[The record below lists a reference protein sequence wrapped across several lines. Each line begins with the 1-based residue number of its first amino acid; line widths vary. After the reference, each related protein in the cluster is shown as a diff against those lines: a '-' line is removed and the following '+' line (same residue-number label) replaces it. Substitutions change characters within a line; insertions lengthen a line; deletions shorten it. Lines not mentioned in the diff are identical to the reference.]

1 MNTHVIFRT
10 WFIRCS
16 AVAALLV
23 LACTSPLSAQ
33 SLLTARLHDVCAVLN
48 LKSMQFDT
56 VFTAEFLQKVPP
68 MQLTMA
74 TQQLTKESGGCVSIR
89 VVDSTSAYQCTAEV
103 VTVNGYTIP
112 VTMSIRR
119 NPPHLIEGLFL
130 KPPMRVGST
139 LASVIKDLKELKGTT
154 SLSAINLSRK
164 HVLAAHDS
172 SAYMPIGST
181 FKLYVLGALAE
192 QIRIGKRRWDDVI
205 VLDTSARS
213 LPSGILQT
221 WPHGSPL
228 TLHTLATL
236 MISQSDNTATDL
248 LMHELHQDS
257 IERMQS
263 RMGHSNASLNVPF
276 LTTRDV
282 FLLKFTNDGLA
293 AREYAGLRPTD
304 RRKYLD
310 RIQEQTPLARVRF
323 VDTAVVP
330 DRVEWFARTTDCI
343 RAMDW
348 LRDGR
353 LPPAVLDILSVNE
366 GVEINSKQW
375 PYAGYKGGSEPGVI
389 NMTYLLRHSSGD
401 WYALSA
407 SWMNPDNASIREHGF
422 SEATFAGLV
431 QRAIQLLAP

>member
-1 MNTHVIFRT
+1 MNTLSVRVRRSLRIAM
-10 WFIRCS
+10 I
-16 AVAALLV
+16 AVVVL
-23 LACTSPLSAQ
+23 LACVRPLAAQ
-33 SLLTARLHDVCAVLN
+33 SLLSARLNDVCALLN

-56 VFTAEFLQKVPP
+56 VFTSEFLQKVPP
-68 MQLTMA
+68 MQLTMV

-89 VVDSTSAYQCTAEV
+89 VVDSTSAYQCRAEA
-103 VTVNGYTIP
+103 VTVNGFTIP
-112 VTMSIRR
+112 ITLSIRK
-119 NPPHLIEGLFL
+119 NAPHLIEGLFL

-139 LASVIKDLKELKGTT
+139 LESVIKDLKALKGTT

-172 SAYMPIGST
+172 SAYLPIGST
-181 FKLYVLGALAE
+181 FKLYVLGTLAE
-192 QIRIGKRRWDDVI
+192 RIRLGTRRWDDV
-205 VLDTSARS
+205 VLLDTSIRS
-213 LPSGILQT
+213 LPSGILHT

-228 TLHTLATL
+228 TLHALATL

-257 IERMQS
+257 IERMQTI
-263 RMGHSNASLNVPF
+263 MGHSNASLNVPF

-282 FLLKFTNDGLA
+282 FLLKFTNEGQG
-293 AREYAGLRPTD
+293 AREYAGLRPAD

-310 RIQEQTPLARVRF
+310 RINEQTPLSAVRF
-323 VDTAVVP
+323 IDTAVVP

-353 LPPAVLDILSVNE
+353 LSPAVLDILAVNK
-366 GVEINSKQW
+366 GLDINSKQW

-407 SWMNPDNASIREHGF
+407 SWMNSDNSSSGENGVN
-422 SEATFAGLV
+422 EATFAGLV

>member
-1 MNTHVIFRT
+1 MRFSI
-10 WFIRCS
+10 I
-16 AVAALLV
+16 AALLL
-23 LACTSPLSAQ
+23 LAIVCPVSAQ
-33 SLLTARLHDVCAVLN
+33 SLLSARLNDVCALLN
-48 LKSMQFDT
+48 LRSMQFDT
-56 VFTAEFLQKVPP
+56 VFSSEFLEKVPP
-68 MQLTMA
+68 MQLTMV

-89 VVDSTSAYQCTAEV
+89 VVDSTSAYQCKAEA
-103 VTVNGYTIP
+103 VTTNGYTIP
-112 VTMSIRR
+112 ITMSIRR
-119 NPPHLIEGLFL
+119 SPPHLIEGLFL

-139 LASVIKDLKELKGTT
+139 LESVINDLKQLKGKT
-154 SLSAINLSRK
+154 SLSAINLSRR

-192 QIRIGKRRWDDVI
+192 QIRLGRRRWDDV
-205 VLDTSARS
+205 VLLDSSVRS

-236 MISQSDNTATDL
+236 MISLSDNTATDVL
-248 LMHELHQDS
+248 IHEIHQDT

-263 RMGHSNASLNVPF
+263 RMGHSNASLNIPF
-276 LTTRDV
+276 LTTRDM
-282 FLLKFTNDGLA
+282 FLLKFTNEGIP
-293 AREYAGLRPTD
+293 AREFAGLRPAD
-304 RRKYLD
+304 RQTYLD
-310 RIQEQTPLARVRF
+310 RINEQTPLSAVRF

-348 LRDGR
+348 LRGE
-353 LPPAVLDILSVNE
+353 LLSPAVRDILSVNK
-366 GVEINSKQW
+366 GVDINSSQW

-401 WYALSA
+401 WYAMSA
-407 SWMNPDNASIREHGF
+407 SWMNPENGDKGESGINET
-422 SEATFAGLV
+422 TFAGLV

>member
-1 MNTHVIFRT
+1 
-10 WFIRCS
+10 
-16 AVAALLV
+16 
-23 LACTSPLSAQ
+23 
-33 SLLTARLHDVCAVLN
+33 
-48 LKSMQFDT
+48 MQFDT

-181 FKLYVLGALAE
+181 FKLYVLGTLAE
-192 QIRIGKRRWDDVI
+192 QIRLGKRRWDDVV

-263 RMGHSNASLNVPF
+263 RMGHSNASLNIPF

-282 FLLKFTNDGLA
+282 FLLKFSNDGQGA
-293 AREYAGLRPTD
+293 HDYAGLRTAD

-310 RIQEQTPLARVRF
+310 RINEQTPLSAVRF

-353 LPPAVLDILSVNE
+353 LSPAVLDILAVNK
-366 GVEINSKQW
+366 GLDINSKQW

-407 SWMNPDNASIREHGF
+407 SWMNPDNSDSSESGVN
-422 SEATFAGLV
+422 EATFAGLV

>member
-1 MNTHVIFRT
+1 MRFSI
-10 WFIRCS
+10 I
-16 AVAALLV
+16 AALLL
-23 LACTSPLSAQ
+23 LAIVCPVSAQ
-33 SLLTARLHDVCAVLN
+33 SLLSARLNDVCALLN

-139 LASVIKDLKELKGTT
+139 LESVIKDLKALKGTT

-164 HVLAAHDS
+164 HILAAHDS
-172 SAYMPIGST
+172 STYLPIGST
-181 FKLYVLGALAE
+181 FKLYVLGTLAE
-192 QIRIGKRRWDDVI
+192 QIRLGKRRWDDVVI
-205 VLDTSARS
+205 LDTSIRS

-221 WPHGSPL
+221 WPHGSPV

-263 RMGHSNASLNVPF
+263 RMGHSNASLNIPF

-282 FLLKFTNDGLA
+282 FLLKFSNDGQGA
-293 AREYAGLRPTD
+293 HDYAGLRAAD

-310 RIQEQTPLARVRF
+310 RINEQTPLSAVRF

-353 LPPAVLDILSVNE
+353 LSPAVLDILTVNK
-366 GVEINSKQW
+366 GLDINSKQW

-407 SWMNPDNASIREHGF
+407 SWMNPDNSTTRESGVN
-422 SEATFAGLV
+422 EATFAGLV

>member
-1 MNTHVIFRT
+1 MITSSVLRRRTFRYVLVAVIVSVGISR
-10 WFIRCS
+10 
-16 AVAALLV
+16 
-23 LACTSPLSAQ
+23 PLSAQ
-33 SLLTARLHDVCAVLN
+33 SLLSARLNDVCALLN
-48 LKSMQFDT
+48 LKSMQYDT
-56 VFTAEFLQKVPP
+56 VFTSEFLQKVPP
-68 MQLTMA
+68 MQLTMV

-89 VVDSTSAYQCTAEV
+89 VVDSTSAYQCKAEA
-103 VTVNGYTIP
+103 VTSNGYTIP
-112 VTMSIRR
+112 ITMSIRP
-119 NPPHLIEGLFL
+119 NAPHLIEGLFL

-139 LASVIKDLKELKGTT
+139 LESVINDLKQLKGKT
-154 SLSAINLSRK
+154 SLSAINLSRR
-164 HVLAAHDS
+164 HVLAAYDS
-172 SAYMPIGST
+172 SAFMPIGST
-181 FKLYVLGALAE
+181 FKLYVLGTLAE
-192 QIRIGKRRWDDVI
+192 EIRRGKRRWDDV
-205 VLDTSARS
+205 VLLDSSVRS

-263 RMGHSNASLNVPF
+263 RMGHSSASLNIPF
-276 LTTRDV
+276 LTTRDM
-282 FLLKFTNDGLA
+282 FLLKFTNDA
-293 AREYAGLRPTD
+293 MPAREYAGLRAAD

-310 RIQEQTPLARVRF
+310 RINEQTPLASVRF

-348 LRDGR
+348 LRDER
-353 LPPAVLDILSVNE
+353 LSPAVLDILSVNK
-366 GVEINSKQW
+366 GVEINSAQW

-407 SWMNPDNASIREHGF
+407 SWMNPENDGKGTSGI

>member
-1 MNTHVIFRT
+1 MNTLSVSEREFLRGIVMA
-10 WFIRCS
+10 
-16 AVAALLV
+16 AVFLLMC
-23 LACTSPLSAQ
+23 ARPLSAQ
-33 SLLTARLHDVCAVLN
+33 SLITARLHDVCALLN
-48 LKSMQFDT
+48 LRSMQFDT
-56 VFTAEFLQKVPP
+56 VFSSEFLQKVPP
-68 MQLTMA
+68 MQLTMV

-89 VVDSTSAYQCTAEV
+89 VVDSTSAYQCKAEA
-103 VTVNGYTIP
+103 VTTNGYTIP
-112 VTMSIRR
+112 ITMSIRR
-119 NPPHLIEGLFL
+119 SPPHLIEGLFL

-139 LASVIKDLKELKGTT
+139 LESVINDLKQLKGKT
-154 SLSAINLSRK
+154 SLSAINLSRR

-192 QIRIGKRRWDDVI
+192 QIRVGRRRWDDV
-205 VLDTSARS
+205 VLLDSSVRS
-213 LPSGILQT
+213 LPSGILQA

-263 RMGHSNASLNVPF
+263 RMGHSNAALNIPF

-282 FLLKFTNDGLA
+282 FLLKFADEGRG
-293 AREYAGLRPTD
+293 ARDYAGLRPAD

-310 RIQEQTPLARVRF
+310 RINEQTPLSAVRF

-348 LRDGR
+348 LRDSG
-353 LPPAVLDILSVNE
+353 LSPAVLDILSVNK

-375 PYAGYKGGSEPGVI
+375 PFAAYKGGSEPGVI

-401 WYALSA
+401 WYAMSA
-407 SWMNPDNASIREHGF
+407 SWMNLENNDNGESGI
-422 SEATFAGLV
+422 SETTFAGLV

>member
-1 MNTHVIFRT
+1 MRFSI
-10 WFIRCS
+10 I
-16 AVAALLV
+16 AALLL
-23 LACTSPLSAQ
+23 LAIVCPVSAQ
-33 SLLTARLHDVCAVLN
+33 SLLSARLNDVCALLN
-48 LKSMQFDT
+48 LRSMQFDT
-56 VFTAEFLQKVPP
+56 VFSSEFLEKVPP
-68 MQLTMA
+68 MQLTMV

-89 VVDSTSAYQCTAEV
+89 VVDSTSAYQCKAEA
-103 VTVNGYTIP
+103 VTTNGYTIP
-112 VTMSIRR
+112 ITMSIRR
-119 NPPHLIEGLFL
+119 SPPHLIEGLFL

-139 LASVIKDLKELKGTT
+139 LESVINDLKQLKGKT
-154 SLSAINLSRK
+154 SLSAINLSRR

-192 QIRIGKRRWDDVI
+192 QIRLGRRRWDDV
-205 VLDTSARS
+205 VLLDSSVRS

-236 MISQSDNTATDL
+236 MISQSDNTATDVL
-248 LMHELHQDS
+248 IHEIHQDT

-263 RMGHSNASLNVPF
+263 RMGHSNASLNIPF
-276 LTTRDV
+276 LTTRDM
-282 FLLKFTNDGLA
+282 FLLKFTNEGIP
-293 AREYAGLRPTD
+293 AREFAGLRPAD
-304 RRKYLD
+304 RQTYLD
-310 RIQEQTPLARVRF
+310 RINEQTPLSAVRF

-353 LPPAVLDILSVNE
+353 LSPAVLDILAVNK
-366 GVEINSKQW
+366 GLDINSSQW

-401 WYALSA
+401 WYAMSA
-407 SWMNPDNASIREHGF
+407 SWMNPENGDKGESGINET
-422 SEATFAGLV
+422 TFAGLV